1 MREYQR
7 IRAAVTR
14 GGASQGVFLLAGDL
28 PAHRLC
34 AVDAVTWSASRA
46 K

>member
-7 IRAAVTR
+7 IRAAMTR

-28 PAHRLC
+28 PARRLC
-34 AVDAVTWSASRA
+34 AVDAATWSASRA